1 VRARGATGDADFI
14 EGDGLVGVFEGEG
27 EFPVLPDGWGQ
38 GDDAAF
44 ASAVR
49 EKRWMMRHDRGRL
62 AG

>member
-1 VRARGATGDADFI
+1 VASVV
-14 EGDGLVGVFEGEG
+14 EK
-27 EFPVLPDGWGQ
+27 